1 MNKSCFTLTMITQPP
16 RTPAAAMRVRQ
27 GNKIKEYRKLRK
39 LSGLP
44 SSQQWLAAQ
53 CGVTKA
59 AVSEWER
66 GVSSPRQHVQ
76 LEIAKALN
84 APWYVLFAP
93 PEAA

>member
-1 MNKSCFTLTMITQPP
+1 MTLLVMEPGP
-16 RTPAAAMRVRQ
+16 KTPSEAMRLRQ
-27 GNKIKEYRKLRK
+27 GNKIKEYRKLR
-39 LSGLP
+39 LSHGLP
-44 SSQQWLAAQ
+44 GSQQWLAAQ

-66 GVSSPRQHVQ
+66 GLSSPRQHLQ